1 MSVLSGKKILLGI
14 SGSIAAYKTPFIV
27 RILKSFEAEVRV
39 IMTPAAKEFVS
50 PLTLSTLSEN
60 PVLSTF
66 TETSNDN
73 PVWNN
78 HVELGKWADIFIV
91 APATSNTISAMVNAK
106 CDNILIATYLSC
118 TAKVYVAPAM
128 DLDMMN
134 HSANQSN
141 LKELKSL
148 VKKVLPVGQ
157 GFLASGL
164 YGKGRMLEPDEI
176 IKFIEQDTLE
186 NLPLF
191 KKNNFVFKT
200 LD

>member
-78 HVELGKWADIFIV
+78 RVLINGRVVKNNSSIILASNVIKKALG
-91 APATSNTISAMVNAK
+91 
-106 CDNILIATYLSC
+106 LS
-118 TAKVYVAPAM
+118 
-128 DLDMMN
+128 LN
-134 HSANQSN
+134 S
-141 LKELKSL
+141 KEKALESK
-148 VKKVLPVGQ
+148 VKKN
-157 GFLASGL
+157 
-164 YGKGRMLEPDEI
+164 GK
-176 IKFIEQDTLE
+176 
-186 NLPLF
+186 
-191 KKNNFVFKT
+191 
-200 LD
+200 